1 METMNLHSVT
11 LSSWDEIRAWAR
23 HGWIYRGQPRS
34 GMPLETSLERSLRR
48 NAVSPERN
56 AGVERE
62 LLREFRRAYRQF
74 AAHVPDKADTLE
86 WLSLM
91 QHHGAPTRLLDFS
104 YSIYIAAYFALE
116 TADGTCSILAV
127 DMPWAYR
134 ATIAAMER
142 RGRDV
147 AILRKEQLEEGDE
160 APLARLFLE
169 PPGTACACPVN
180 PFRLN
185 ERLRLQKGI
194 FLVCGDI
201 TRPFEQN
208 VAAME
213 GWDSGEHVVRI
224 DIPASLHRN
233 AIIDLYYMNITR
245 TSLFPG
251 LDGYARS
258 LGIYHPVL
266 NPVEWS

>member
-1 METMNLHSVT
+1 MNLSAVT
-11 LSSWDEIRAWAR
+11 LSSWSEITAYAR
-23 HGWIYRGQPRS
+23 HGWIYRGQSRS
-34 GMPLETSLERSLRR
+34 DLPLETSLERSLRR
-48 NAVSPERN
+48 NAVSPGRS

-74 AAHVPDKADTLE
+74 AAHAPDKQDTLE

-116 TADGTCSILAV
+116 RAEGPCAILAV

-134 ATIAAMER
+134 STIALMER
-142 RGRDV
+142 AGRD
-147 AILRKEQLEEGDE
+147 ASILKKEQLEEGDE
-160 APLARLFLE
+160 ASLARLFLE
-169 PPGTACACPVN
+169 PPATPCACPAN

-185 ERLRLQKGI
+185 ERLRVQKGI

-201 TRPFEQN
+201 TRPFAEN
-208 VAAME
+208 LAAME
-213 GWDSGEHVVRI
+213 GWDSGGHLLRI
-224 DIPASLHRN
+224 DIPAALHRE
-233 AIIDLYYMNITR
+233 AIQDLYYMNITR

-266 NPVEWS
+266 NPVEWT